1 MLSDPFQLI
10 PKHFPDRP
18 RILARAGDIERSRS
32 HAEQGTWFQV
42 ALKRLL
48 DNADNPLAVPSEL
61 PAPESN
67 EIQQFLTEATRQA
80 LAFHHTD
87 KEEYRDRALAL
98 FRKISAAYLSWPILL
113 GHYRGTTNGL
123 AESRFTLSMAQGY
136 DLLAAT
142 DLDAEDD
149 ELFRA
154 ALSSTRDTSDRSE
167 HKTCGNHNSWALV
180 ARMSAGISLEDSKLI
195 QDALYGWEFEGVYQ
209 YGLVHQLRHDW
220 LADGFHWERTPG
232 YHYYT
237 LMAFTEAALMLQHSG
252 VNLWDKKLPS
262 QDEQSDRDL
271 HRAYGPNGLKT
282 LKSAF
287 DVPFYMAF
295 ANGDLSLVHD
305 SGLVNL
311 RGAWIWGPIYEIA
324 WQAYGDEKYAW
335 LLNKIES
342 DYRGSSERKFP
353 QLPMSLEASK
363 GEFDF
368 VRIRDVA
375 VPEGSFK
382 LNDNCQISLTGRH
395 EQKCTLLPTTGVTV
409 LRAKEPDGL
418 STSIFWG
425 PHSAGHQSPAAL
437 HLDIWSENRMLTC
450 APTSGGYGDP
460 NHLTWVRS
468 TIAHNTVTVDETAMF
483 PCDEESDS
491 IWEAD
496 SWRNRPSDG
505 ELLLFQPGERLSACR
520 VRNESVYPGVKLDR
534 TIVLTSDFVLDIF
547 RVISGGT
554 HLYDYATHLHAE
566 LCQPGGTPIDMA
578 ERRGYQHLREAVLLN
593 TGGSKRTVSLDWN
606 TSGPRQRSIHLLP
619 PDSKLIAAKPP
630 ELAEGM
636 PHKQLGAIRE
646 DDPRELILVRTRC
659 ESALFVTLWT
669 KQDAEIEIVHES
681 GEAAEDLCFVI
692 QDRTGTQRLSLP
704 FDEPRVGLSSEVL
717 HPSVPTP

>member
-1 MLSDPFQLI
+1 VLSDPFQLI
-10 PKHFPDRP
+10 PECFPDRP
-18 RILARAGDIERSRS
+18 RVFITADDVGRTRA

-48 DNADNPLAVPSEL
+48 LNADNPLDVPDEL
-61 PAPESN
+61 PEPESN
-67 EIQQFLTEATRQA
+67 GNQAFLLETIRQA
-80 LAFHHTD
+80 LAFHLTD
-87 KEEYRDRALAL
+87 KEEYRERALVL
-98 FRKISAAYLSWPILL
+98 FRKISQAFLSWPILN
-113 GHYRGTTNGL
+113 GHYRGTSNGL

-136 DLLAAT
+136 DLLAAM

-154 ALSSTRDTSDRSE
+154 SLNSTRDTSDRSE

-180 ARMSAGISLEDSKLI
+180 ARMSAGLSLGDNGLI
-195 QDALYGWEFEGVYQ
+195 HDALYGWEFEGVYQ

-252 VNLWDKKLPS
+252 INLWEKELPS
-262 QDEQSDRDL
+262 QDEQNVRDL
-271 HRAYGPNGLKT
+271 HRAYGPDGLKT

-287 DVPFYMAF
+287 DAPFYAAF
-295 ANGDLSLVHD
+295 ENGDFSLVHD
-305 SGLVNL
+305 SGLANL

-324 WQAYGDEKYAW
+324 WQAYADEKYAW

-368 VRIRDVA
+368 VRIRDVEA
-375 VPEGSFK
+375 PEGSFN
-382 LNDNCQISLTGRH
+382 LNENCQISLTGRH
-395 EQKCTLLPTTGVTV
+395 EQNCTLLPTTGVTV
-409 LRAKEPDGL
+409 LRTNEPEGL
-418 STSIFWG
+418 AASIFWG

-437 HLDIWSENRMLTC
+437 HLDIWSDNRMLTS
-450 APTSGGYGDP
+450 APASGGYEDS
-460 NHLTWVRS
+460 NHLTWVRT

-496 SWRNRPSDG
+496 SWRERASDG
-505 ELLLFQPGERLSACR
+505 ELLLFQPGDDLSAFRAC
-520 VRNESVYPGVKLDR
+520 NENVYPGVRLDR
-534 TIVLTSDFVLDIF
+534 TIILTPDFVLDVF
-547 RVISGGT
+547 RTISDT
-554 HLYDYATHLHAE
+554 PHLYDYAAHVHAQLNQAE
-566 LCQPGGTPIDMA
+566 GTYLDLGS
-578 ERRGYQHLREAVLLN
+578 RRGYEHLREASLLHEA
-593 TGGSKRTVSLDWN
+593 TSGETVSLEWKTAD
-606 TSGPRQRSIHLLP
+606 RLQQSIHLLP

-630 ELAEGM
+630 ALPDDMAKER
-636 PHKQLGAIRE
+636 LGAIGE
-646 DDPRELILVRTRC
+646 DNPRELVIVRTQGAC
-659 ESALFVTLWT
+659 ALFVTLWPRQNAKT
-669 KQDAEIEIVHES
+669 EIELES
-681 GEAAEDLCFVI
+681 GEADGDLCFVI
-692 QDRTGTQRLSLP
+692 QNQAGSQRLSLP
-704 FDEPRVGLSSEVL
+704 YDEPIVESG
-717 HPSVPTP
+717 